1 MVGARRHRG
10 IRGPAQREGGSVP
23 TGRSRCR
30 QARLLHR
37 ASSSADLW
45 DGRAK
50 PLIAEAAAPADA
62 RPSFLFGQHGNRV
75 IADHLLEF
83 QFKIVNLLRISG
95 IS

>member
-1 MVGARRHRG
+1 VLGG
-10 IRGPAQREGGSVP
+10 IGGYVDPRNGKAEVFQLDVLAAAKAACFTEPAQAP
-23 TGRSRCR
+23 T
-30 QARLLHR
+30 
-37 ASSSADLW
+37 LW

-50 PLIAEAAAPADA
+50 PLIAGAAESADA